1 MYESKL
7 KGEAADALFKAILSL
22 ENEEECYRF
31 FEDVCTISE
40 VGSIAQRWE
49 VARLLARGL
58 TYSAIAE
65 KTGASTAT
73 VSRVGKCLHYGANG
87 YKLAL
92 ERLAAKETLDNS
104 K

>member
-7 KGEAADALFKAILSL
+7 KSEEVDHLFEAILAL
-22 ENEEECYRF
+22 RDEEDCYRF

-40 VGSIAQRWE
+40 ICSIAQRWQ
-49 VARLLARGL
+49 VARDLDKGM
-58 TYSAIAE
+58 TYSAIAQ

-73 VSRVGKCLHYGANG
+73 VSRVGKCLNYGAEG
-87 YKLAL
+87 YRRVLD
-92 ERLAAKETLDNS
+92 RLKKDGKKE

>member
-7 KGEAADALFKAILSL
+7 KNEAADELFKAILAL
-22 ENEEECYRF
+22 TNEEECYRF

-49 VARLLARGL
+49 VARLLNAGL

-87 YKLAL
+87 YRLVLDRLQK
-92 ERLAAKETLDNS
+92 ERS
-104 K
+104 